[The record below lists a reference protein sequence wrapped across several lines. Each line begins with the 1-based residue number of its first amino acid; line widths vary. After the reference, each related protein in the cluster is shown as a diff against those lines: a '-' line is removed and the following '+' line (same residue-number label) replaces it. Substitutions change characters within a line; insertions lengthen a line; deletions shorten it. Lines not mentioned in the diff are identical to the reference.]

1 MEDIIMT
8 KWKDALSREA
18 PKTMMHTNL
27 AMNSNNTNVQDAK
40 DHYESLNCHIHHHY
54 VQAYVVP

>member
-1 MEDIIMT
+1 MT